1 MQDTENKMI
10 HIGKLIEFD
19 EEAFLQRLD
28 EMYKPIASEQ
38 VDVRAFV
45 KEMVSTYQPK
55 E

>member
-1 MQDTENKMI
+1 MNKLI
-10 HIGKLIEFD
+10 HIGKPIDFD

-28 EMYKPIASEQ
+28 EMYKPITTEQ

-45 KEMVSTYQPK
+45 KEMVPTYQPK